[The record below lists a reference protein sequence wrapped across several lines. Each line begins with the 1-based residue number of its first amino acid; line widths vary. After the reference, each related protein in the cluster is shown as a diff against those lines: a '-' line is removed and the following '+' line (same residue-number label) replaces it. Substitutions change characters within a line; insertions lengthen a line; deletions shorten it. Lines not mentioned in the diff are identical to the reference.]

1 MSALFQDLR
10 HSLRALARS
19 PGFTAPAVLTLALG
33 IGANTAIFSVVYGV
47 LVRPLPYPDPGRI
60 VELSELDGAGRR
72 MRLADPNFRDL
83 KEQNRSFAALSEWTS
98 IPTSISGGSEPVRVI
113 ETWASRDFFAVLG
126 AQPMLG
132 RAFAAEEL
140 RTGGPPVVLVSHS
153 FWERFLSGER
163 DLSRLNLRFDG
174 DLYRVVGVMA
184 PGFQF
189 PEGSQLW
196 TARERRGPEDSR
208 SAHNWHALGR
218 LGAGVS
224 LAAARADVRAIA
236 ERIKREHGQDAD
248 LVGAAIV
255 PLKDALVGRVLPA
268 LLLLLAA
275 VGFLM
280 LVAGANVTNLALAR
294 TAARRREM
302 AVRAA
307 LGASRVDLLRV
318 LFAET
323 LLVALAGGAAG
334 VLLSLW
340 SLGAIRTLSGP
351 SLPRAAAI
359 ALDLPVLGFAIALSV
374 VSAFAIAAAAS
385 RRPAEAR
392 LKDLAGA
399 RGAGPSAEASRAQG
413 ILLGVQAAIAALLLA
428 GLALFTRSFLA
439 VLAVEPGFRTEG
451 VLAIDLFPPY
461 LKVQGLAAVATGT
474 PVDND
479 AEKARRVELIDRLLT
494 RLSSIPGV
502 ERAGAVGSL
511 PLGSDMADGTF
522 LLNGGEPVPQTIPE
536 FERLMRD
543 PDRTGRASYCPVT
556 GGYFKAMGIPLLRGR
571 LFDERDGPDA
581 PHVALISAA
590 LARQTFANRDPI
602 GQKIEFGNMDGDMR
616 LLTVVGVV
624 GNVRSESLEAP
635 PDRLVYVNFRQR
647 PQAAF
652 ALTTVLRIKGNPA
665 TVAAAARAVI
675 RDIDPTLPPRFRPL
689 DEIVSNSLAARRFSL
704 TLLAFFG
711 ALALSLAAAGIASV
725 TAFAVARRRPEL
737 GIRLALGAKP
747 SDLFRILIS
756 RHVRI
761 IAAGTGVGLAAA
773 ALLARLL
780 KSQLYGVPPLDPWSF
795 AASTV
800 LLLSI
805 GLLACAGPARQAS
818 RIDPTEALRSE

>member
-1 MSALFQDLR
+1 MSALLQDLR
-10 HSLRALARS
+10 CALRALRKR
-19 PGFTAPAVLTLALG
+19 PGYSFAAVATLALG

-47 LVRPLPYPDPGRI
+47 LVRPLPYPDSGRI
-60 VELSELDGAGRR
+60 VEVAELNGAGRP
-72 MRLADPNFRDL
+72 MQVCDPNFRDL

-98 IPTSISGGSEPVRVI
+98 IPTSVSGGSEPVRVI
-113 ETWASRDFFAVLG
+113 ETWASGDFFAALG
-126 AQPMLG
+126 AQPMFG

-140 RTGGPPVVLVSHS
+140 HTGGPAVVLVSHF
-153 FWERFLSGER
+153 FWERFLAGER

-174 DLYRVVGVMA
+174 DLYRVVGVMP

-196 TARERRGPEDSR
+196 TARERRGPEESR
-208 SAHNWHALGR
+208 SAHNWHAVGR

-248 LVGAAIV
+248 LIGIAVV

-294 TAARRREM
+294 TAARWREM
-302 AVRAA
+302 AVRSA

-359 ALDLPVLGFAIALSV
+359 ALDLPVLGSAIALSV
-374 VSAFAIAAAAS
+374 ISAFAIAAAAS

-392 LKDLAGA
+392 LKDLAGG
-399 RGAGPSAEASRAQG
+399 RGAGPSAEAARAQG
-413 ILLGVQAAIAALLLA
+413 ILLGVQAAITALLLA
-428 GLALFTRSFLA
+428 GLALFARSFLA
-439 VLAVEPGFRTEG
+439 VLAVEPGFRAEG

-461 LKVQGLAAVATGT
+461 VDTSAA
-474 PVDND
+474 
-479 AEKARRVELIDRLLT
+479 KARRAELIDRLLT

-502 ERAGAVGSL
+502 ERVGAVGSL

-522 LLNGGEPVPQTIPE
+522 LLMEGEPAPKTIPE
-536 FERLMRD
+536 FERLVRD
-543 PDRTGRASYCPVT
+543 PDRTSHASYCPVT

-616 LLTVVGVV
+616 PLTVVGVV
-624 GNVRSESLEAP
+624 GNVLSSSLEAP
-635 PDRLVYVNFRQR
+635 PERLIYVNFPQR

-652 ALTTVLRIKGNPA
+652 ALTTVLRINGNPA

-675 RDIDPTLPPRFRPL
+675 GDIEPTLPPRFRPL

-704 TLLAFFG
+704 TLLALFG

-747 SDLFRILIS
+747 SDLFRLLIS

-780 KSQLYGVPPLDPWSF
+780 KSQLYGVQPFDPWSF

-805 GLLACAGPARQAS
+805 GLAACAGPARQAS